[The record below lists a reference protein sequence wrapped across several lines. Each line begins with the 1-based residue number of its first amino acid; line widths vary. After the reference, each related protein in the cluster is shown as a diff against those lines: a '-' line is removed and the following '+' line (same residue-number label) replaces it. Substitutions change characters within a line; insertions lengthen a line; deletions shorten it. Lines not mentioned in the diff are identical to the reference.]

1 MESTITATAFS
12 QRDPQ
17 WRAEPLGVGPK
28 TIGQVGCLL
37 TASAAL
43 LATWG
48 VDTDPRRLNQWLS
61 AHQGYAKGNLMRFSA
76 VTPFGVHFVNYI
88 NCATVPAPLQQLIQA
103 VAGGAGVLVCMDSQP
118 GGIVQPHWVYLTS
131 LDKTDGQIVDP
142 WQLPGRESRRLTSY
156 LASGWDIARGIF
168 HVAIYRRSQVTP
180 LGEQRALSQAS
191 FRRKSRAIA
200 QDGLCDFRKS

>member
-1 MESTITATAFS
+1 MESNMTATAFS

-17 WRAEPLGVGPK
+17 WRAEPLGAGPK

-48 VDTDPRRLNQWLS
+48 VDTDPRRLNQWLI
-61 AHQGYAKGNLMRFSA
+61 AHQGYANGNLMRFSA

-88 NCATVPAPLQQLIQA
+88 NCATVPAPVQQLIQA
-103 VAGGAGVLVCMDSQP
+103 VSGGAGVLVCVDSQP
-118 GGIVQPHWVYLTS
+118 GGTVQPHWVYLIS

-156 LASGWDIARGIF
+156 FAPGWDIARGIF
-168 HVAIYRRSQVTP
+168 HVAIYRRSQVIP
-180 LGEQRALSQAS
+180 LGEQRSLIQTPLL
-191 FRRKSRAIA
+191 RKSRAIV
-200 QDGLCDFRKS
+200 QDGLCHFRKT